1 MNKII
6 SIKIISI
13 YLFII
18 FLTGCNSELSE
29 EVVKPTLTLE
39 RIDISVSSAG
49 TRGTSKLTLAK
60 GNKQTFIAI
69 GHYSDHS
76 SKVLTDLS
84 IWRSSNE
91 NVGYFVESGKLIGKA
106 LGVLKITATKDNVT
120 SNTVSVEV
128 SAAVITAIAVTPPSV
143 SVAKGQLT
151 PLMATAT
158 YSDTTSSDVSD
169 SVTWTSD
176 DLSTATVT
184 PTGFLSGVNVG
195 QTTITAIKDG
205 VTSNTVSVEVSAAV
219 ITAIAVTP
227 PSSTLAKGQ
236 LTPLMATATYSD
248 TTSSDVSDSVTWMSD
263 DLSTAT
269 VTPTGFLSGV
279 NVGQTMI
286 TAIKDG
292 VTSNT
297 VSVDVYTC
305 SITGA
310 SCIDIFDTGSGK
322 LFTNSPSKIAL
333 HSLGGSVNNGFTQE
347 IGTSGPAGDFFWFT
361 WENASR
367 LCATYSNQGL
377 AGRTNWR
384 LATKNELKLE
394 LFKTYGN
401 MFNARGWPVR
411 SSYWSSTSRGPGF
424 INVSLKN
431 GNEGASMGEGE
442 LYASCVSVP

>member
-1 MNKII
+1 MIVIPPFITRSSVILFLILIYKTMN
-6 SIKIISI
+6 KIISI

-60 GNKQTFIAI
+60 GNKHTFIAI

-76 SKVLTDLS
+76 SKMLTDLS

-106 LGVLKITATKDNVT
+106 LGVLKITAIKDGVT

-128 SAAVITAIAVTPPSV
+128 SAAVITAIAVTPPS
-143 SVAKGQLT
+143 STLAKGQLT

-205 VTSNTVSVEVSAAV
+205 VTSNTVSV
-219 ITAIAVTP
+219 
-227 PSSTLAKGQ
+227 
-236 LTPLMATATYSD
+236 
-248 TTSSDVSDSVTWMSD
+248 
-263 DLSTAT
+263 
-269 VTPTGFLSGV
+269 
-279 NVGQTMI
+279 
-286 TAIKDG
+286 
-292 VTSNT
+292 
-297 VSVDVYTC
+297 DVYTC
-305 SITGA
+305 TLTGA

-333 HSLGGSVNNGFTQE
+333 HSIGGSVNNGFTQE

-367 LCATYSNQGL
+367 LCAIYGNESL

-394 LFKTYGN
+394 LFNTYGN

-411 SSYWSSTSRGPGF
+411 LSYWSSTSRGPGF
-424 INVSLKN
+424 LNASLKN
-431 GNEGASMGEGE
+431 GNEGASMGEEE

>member
-1 MNKII
+1 MN
-6 SIKIISI
+6 KIISI

-91 NVGYFVESGKLIGKA
+91 NVGYFVESEKLIGKA

-143 SVAKGQLT
+143 SLAKGQLT

-195 QTTITAIKDG
+195 QTTITATKDG

-236 LTPLMATATYSD
+236 MRPLTATATYSD
-248 TTSSDVSDSVTWMSD
+248 TTSSDVSDSVTWTSD

-279 NVGQTMI
+279 NVGQTTI
-286 TAIKDG
+286 TATKDS

-305 SITGA
+305 TLTGA